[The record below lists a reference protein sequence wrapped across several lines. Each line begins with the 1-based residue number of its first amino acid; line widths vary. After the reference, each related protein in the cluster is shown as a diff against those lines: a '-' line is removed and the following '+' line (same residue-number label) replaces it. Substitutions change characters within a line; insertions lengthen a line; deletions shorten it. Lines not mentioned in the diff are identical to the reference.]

1 MEHTHTYL
9 YISGYLDR
17 STRDT
22 RKELERFVRVIKK
35 GNPGAQVRLEYDKV
49 RVGDKTYVF
58 DYMEG
63 RVVEKDYYNNVNGND
78 GLKWNQE
85 VISPPPR
92 NYEVE
97 IISKRQNEIIEL
109 ENMMEQKDQEID
121 ELRKTILE
129 LEQRI

>member
-1 MEHTHTYL
+1 M
-9 YISGYLDR
+9 
-17 STRDT
+17 
-22 RKELERFVRVIKK
+22 
-35 GNPGAQVRLEYDKV
+35 RLEYDKV

-85 VISPPPR
+85 VISPPPS
-92 NYEVE
+92 NDEVE

-121 ELRKTILE
+121 ELRKAILE
-129 LEQRI
+129 LEQRL